1 VSTAQP
7 ASTPSASRTAIVV
20 VAAGQGTRLG
30 AGAPKALVPLAGRP
44 LLAHALDVAV
54 DPSLASTVVVVTPP
68 GDARLDGVVS
78 AAAEAS
84 APGVRVLGV
93 AGGATRQASV
103 AAGLAAVPEA
113 RRVLV
118 HDAARALTS
127 KAQFERVAGA
137 LAAGSVAVV
146 PGLAVVDTIKIV
158 DRQGRVT
165 STPERSRLRAVQT
178 PQGFDASLLRRAHA
192 SAAGGD
198 VSDDAGL
205 MEAAGAMVQVV
216 DGEERAFK
224 ITLPSDLA
232 RAERLLA
239 ELRPGP
245 SGVFDVEAEGPS
257 SSGGLA
263 ANAAA
268 AERPA
273 AAAPAGSRGG
283 TRIGLG
289 IDVHAF
295 SDDDASELW
304 LAGLLWPGERGLSGH
319 SDGDAVAHAAC
330 DALFSA
336 AGIGDLG
343 THFGT
348 SRPEYAGA
356 SGARLLG
363 EACRLVREAGFEI
376 ENVSVQ
382 FVGNRPKFSP
392 RRAEAD
398 AALSAVV
405 GAPVSVI
412 ATTSDGLGFEGA
424 GEGISARAVALLRA
438 AD

>member
-1 VSTAQP
+1 MSTPQP
-7 ASTPSASRTAIVV
+7 ASTSSAARTAIIV

-54 DPSLASTVVVVTPP
+54 DPALAATVVVVTPP
-68 GDARLDGVVS
+68 GDDRLDATV
-78 AAAEAS
+78 AAAAR
-84 APGVRVLGV
+84 PGVNVIGV
-93 AGGATRQASV
+93 QGGETRQASV

-118 HDAARALTS
+118 HDAARSLTS
-127 KAQFERVAGA
+127 TAQFERVAGA
-137 LAAGSVAVV
+137 LAAGAVAVV
-146 PGLAVVDTIKIV
+146 PGLAVVDTIKLV

-205 MEAAGAMVQVV
+205 MEAAGAIVQVV
-216 DGEERAFK
+216 EGEERAFK
-224 ITLPSDLA
+224 ITHPRDLE

-245 SGVFDVEAEGPS
+245 DEVFDVEA
-257 SSGGLA
+257 
-263 ANAAA
+263 
-268 AERPA
+268 PA
-273 AAAPAGSRGG
+273 AAPGG
-283 TRIGLG
+283 PRIGLG

-295 SDDDASELW
+295 SEDEGTELW
-304 LAGLLWPGERGLSGH
+304 LAGLHWPGERGLSGH

-376 ENVSVQ
+376 ENISVQ

-398 AALSAVV
+398 AALSAVA

-412 ATTSDGLGFEGA
+412 ATTSDGLGFEGEGA
-424 GEGISARAVALLRA
+424 GISARAVALLRPA
-438 AD
+438 R